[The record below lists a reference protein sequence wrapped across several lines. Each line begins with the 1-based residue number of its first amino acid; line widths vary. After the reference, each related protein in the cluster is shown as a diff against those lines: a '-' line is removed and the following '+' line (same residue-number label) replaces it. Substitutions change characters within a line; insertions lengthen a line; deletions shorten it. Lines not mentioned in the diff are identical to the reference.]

1 MKKIKL
7 YVYFFIVSIVF
18 LMISFYCSNS
28 ETTIDINVHDTY
40 YVIHHSYLS
49 ILFALFY
56 ALVGFMYLIFKI
68 SKIKLINILTKI
80 HSIITLSSVPLY
92 FVGLEIINLKPDS
105 YFPLFND
112 VSNSYYFIT
121 IIGIL
126 FLLAQFLFILNVAFG
141 LIKHLFFKK

>member
-1 MKKIKL
+1 
-7 YVYFFIVSIVF
+7 
-18 LMISFYCSNS
+18 MISFYCSNS